1 MRMGVE
7 VVSVERRD
15 TPTRYDL
22 FYVRV
27 EYDLDESDVPIDRMI
42 FVFFLQREVQKR
54 KLLLFSPPPPSILLL
69 SELLRVFREGTD
81 IGWIITH
88 FRKSNPYGFEIKS
101 CHRGADI

>member
-1 MRMGVE
+1 MGVE

-54 KLLLFSPPPPSILLL
+54 KLLLFSPPPAVHFTF
-69 SELLRVFREGTD
+69 ERVIAG
-81 IGWIITH
+81 I
-88 FRKSNPYGFEIKS
+88 S
-101 CHRGADI
+101 RGYRYWLDYNSFSKI

>member
-1 MRMGVE
+1 MGVE

-54 KLLLFSPPPPSILLL
+54 KLLLFPPPPAVHFTF
-69 SELLRVFREGTD
+69 ERVIAG
-81 IGWIITH
+81 I
-88 FRKSNPYGFEIKS
+88 S
-101 CHRGADI
+101 RGYRYWLDYNSFSKI